1 MSLVA
6 DMGIDLGTAHTL
18 VYVKGKGVL
27 LDEPSVVATNQDGK
41 EILAV
46 GTEARNMIGR
56 NPENIRV
63 IRPLKDGVI
72 AHFDATKRMLRHF
85 IIKAG
90 GNKAFLRRRII
101 VSVPSGI
108 TNVEK
113 HAVIDATLNAGA
125 KEAYL
130 IEEPVA
136 AAIGAGLPVQEP
148 IGNMIMN
155 IGSGT
160 TEVAIVSLGGLV
172 VSKSIRI
179 GGDEMDEAIIRH
191 LRREYN
197 YMVGER
203 TAEQIKIQIGSAY
216 PIPEENMSIRG
227 RDLSTGLPKLLEI
240 SSQEIH
246 HALQESVREIVGAA
260 RSVLEDTPP
269 DLVSDI
275 IERGLVMTGGGSL
288 LRGFP
293 TLLAEK
299 LGIPVIVADQPLLAT
314 AHGAGLA
321 LEELDTL
328 KKLLFTRKH

>member
-1 MSLVA
+1 MALVA

-18 VYVKGKGVL
+18 VYVKGKGIL

-56 NPENIRV
+56 NPGNIRV

-72 AHFDATKRMLRHF
+72 AHFDATKKMLRHF
-85 IIKAG
+85 MTKAG
-90 GNKAFLRRRII
+90 GTGAFLRRRVI

-113 HAVIDATLNAGA
+113 HAVIDATMNAGA

-136 AAIGAGLPVQEP
+136 AAIGAGLPVQDP
-148 IGNMIMN
+148 IGNMIIN

-172 VSKSIRI
+172 VSKSIRV

-197 YMVGER
+197 FMIGER
-203 TAEQIKIQIGSAY
+203 TAEQIKIEIGSAY
-216 PIPEENMSIRG
+216 LGPEESMNIRG
-227 RDLSTGLPKLLEI
+227 RDLSSGLPKMLTI
-240 SSQEIH
+240 SSKEIH
-246 HALQESVREIVGAA
+246 LALQESVREIVGTA

-288 LRGFP
+288 LKGFP

-299 LGIPVIVADQPLLAT
+299 LSIPVIVAEQPMLAT
-314 AHGAGLA
+314 VNGAGIA
-321 LEELDTL
+321 LDELNAL
-328 KKLLFTRKH
+328 KKLLFSRKH

>member
-18 VYVKGKGVL
+18 VYVKGKGIL

-56 NPENIRV
+56 NPGNIRV

-113 HAVIDATLNAGA
+113 HAVIDATINAGA

-172 VSKSIRI
+172 VNKSIRI

-191 LRREYN
+191 LRREYSF
-197 YMVGER
+197 MVGER

-216 PIPEENMSIRG
+216 PFPEEKMSIRG

-240 SSQEIH
+240 SSQEIY

-321 LEELDTL
+321 LEELDAL
-328 KKLLFTRKH
+328 KKSLFTRKH

>member
-18 VYVKGKGVL
+18 VYVKGKGIL
-27 LDEPSVVATNQDGK
+27 LDEPSVVATNRDGK
-41 EILAV
+41 DILAV

-56 NPENIRV
+56 NPGNIRV
-63 IRPLKDGVI
+63 IKPLKDGVI
-72 AHFDATKRMLRHF
+72 AHFDATKNMLRHF
-85 IIKAG
+85 MTKAA
-90 GNKAFLRRRII
+90 GNKAFLRRRVI

-113 HAVIDATLNAGA
+113 HAVIDATMNAGA

-148 IGNMIMN
+148 IGNMIIN

-197 YMVGER
+197 FMIGER
-203 TAEQIKIQIGSAY
+203 TAEQIKIEIGSAY
-216 PIPEENMSIRG
+216 TIPEKKIGIRG
-227 RDLSTGLPKLLEI
+227 RDLSSGLPKMLEI
-240 SSQEIH
+240 SSDEVY
-246 HALQESVREIVGAA
+246 HALQESVREIVSAA

-288 LRGFP
+288 LKGFP
-293 TLLAEK
+293 ELLAEK
-299 LGIPVIVADQPLLAT
+299 LSIPVIVSDQPMLAT
-314 AHGAGLA
+314 VNGAGLA
-321 LEELDTL
+321 LDELDSL
-328 KKLLFTRKH
+328 KKLLFTKKQ

>member
-18 VYVKGKGVL
+18 VYVKGKGIL

-56 NPENIRV
+56 NPGNIRV

-90 GNKAFLRRRII
+90 GNKAFLRRRVI

-113 HAVIDATLNAGA
+113 HAVIDATINAGA

-172 VSKSIRI
+172 VNRSIRI

-191 LRREYN
+191 LRREYSF
-197 YMVGER
+197 MVGER

-216 PIPEENMSIRG
+216 PFPEEKMSIRG
-227 RDLSTGLPKLLEI
+227 RDLSTGLPKLLEL
-240 SSQEIH
+240 SSQEIY
-246 HALQESVREIVGAA
+246 HALQESVREIVGVA

-288 LRGFP
+288 LRCFP

-328 KKLLFTRKH
+328 KKSLFTRKY

>member
-18 VYVKGKGVL
+18 IYVKGKGII

-41 EILAV
+41 DILAV

-56 NPENIRV
+56 NPGNIRV
-63 IRPLKDGVI
+63 IKPLKDGVI
-72 AHFDATKRMLRHF
+72 AHFDATKKMLRHF
-85 IIKAG
+85 MTKAG
-90 GNKAFLRRRII
+90 GNRAFLRRRVI

-148 IGNMIMN
+148 IGNMIIN

-172 VSKSIRI
+172 VNKSIRV

-197 YMVGER
+197 FMIGER
-203 TAEQIKIQIGSAY
+203 TAEQIKVEIGSAY
-216 PIPEENMSIRG
+216 AGPEENMNVRG
-227 RDLSTGLPKLLEI
+227 RDLSSGLPRMLTI
-240 SSQEIH
+240 SSKEIYL
-246 HALQESVREIVGAA
+246 ALQDSVREIVSAA

-288 LRGFP
+288 LKGLS
-293 TLLAEK
+293 TLLAER
-299 LGIPVIVADQPLLAT
+299 LSIPVIVADQPMLAT
-314 AHGAGLA
+314 VNGAGMA
-321 LEELDTL
+321 LDELNAL
-328 KKLLFTRKH
+328 KKLLFTRKP

>member
-18 VYVKGKGVL
+18 VYVKGKGIL
-27 LDEPSVVATNQDGK
+27 LDEPSVVATSQDGK

-56 NPENIRV
+56 NPGNIRV

-72 AHFDATKRMLRHF
+72 AHFDATKKMLRQF
-85 IIKAG
+85 LLKAG
-90 GNKAFLRRRII
+90 GSKAFLRRRVI

-113 HAVIDATLNAGA
+113 HAVIDAAINAGA

-148 IGNMIMN
+148 IGNMIIN

-172 VSKSIRI
+172 VSKSIRV

-197 YMVGER
+197 FMIGER
-203 TAEQIKIQIGSAY
+203 TAEQIKIDLGSAF
-216 PIPEENMSIRG
+216 PIPEKTMSIRG

-240 SSQEIH
+240 SSREIH
-246 HALQESVREIVGAA
+246 LALQDSVREIVGAT

-288 LRGFP
+288 LQGFP
-293 TLLAEK
+293 ALLTQQLA
-299 LGIPVIVADQPLLAT
+299 IPVVVADQPLLAT
-314 AHGAGLA
+314 AQGAGMA
-321 LEELDTL
+321 LDELDAL
-328 KKLLFTRKH
+328 KKLLFTKRH

>member
-18 VYVKGKGVL
+18 VYVKGKGIL

-56 NPENIRV
+56 NPGNIRV

-90 GNKAFLRRRII
+90 GNKAFLRRRVI

-113 HAVIDATLNAGA
+113 HAVIDATINAGA

-172 VSKSIRI
+172 VNRSIRI

-191 LRREYN
+191 LRREYSF
-197 YMVGER
+197 MVGER

-216 PIPEENMSIRG
+216 PFPEEKMSIRG
-227 RDLSTGLPKLLEI
+227 RDLSTGLPKLLEL
-240 SSQEIH
+240 SSQEIY
-246 HALQESVREIVGAA
+246 HALQESVREIVGVA

-328 KKLLFTRKH
+328 KKSLFTRKY

>member
-18 VYVKGKGVL
+18 IYVKGKGVL
-27 LDEPSVVATNQDGK
+27 LNEPSVVATSQDGK
-41 EILAV
+41 EILAI

-56 NPENIRV
+56 NPGNIRV
-63 IRPLKDGVI
+63 IKPLKDGVI
-72 AHFDATKRMLRHF
+72 AHFDATKKMLRHF

-90 GNKAFLRRRII
+90 GNKSFFRRRII

-130 IEEPVA
+130 IVEPVA

-172 VSKSIRI
+172 VSKSIRL

-197 YMVGER
+197 FMVGER
-203 TAEQIKIQIGSAY
+203 TAEQVKIQIGAAY
-216 PIPEENMSIRG
+216 PIPEEKMNIRG

-240 SSQEIH
+240 SAQEIH
-246 HALQESVREIVGAA
+246 HALQEPIREIVGAA
-260 RSVLEDTPP
+260 RSVLEETPP

-314 AHGAGLA
+314 AYGAGLA
-321 LEELDTL
+321 LEDLDAL
-328 KKLLFTRKH
+328 KKLLFTKTH

>member
-1 MSLVA
+1 MGLVA

-18 VYVKGKGVL
+18 VYVKGKGVI

-41 EILAV
+41 DVLAV
-46 GTEARNMIGR
+46 GTEAHNMIGR
-56 NPENIRV
+56 NPGNIRV
-63 IRPLKDGVI
+63 VKPLKDGVI
-72 AHFDATKRMLRHF
+72 ANFDATKKMLRHF
-85 IIKAG
+85 MTKAG
-90 GNKAFLRRRII
+90 GRKAFLRQRVI

-113 HAVIDATLNAGA
+113 HAVIDATMNAGA

-136 AAIGAGLPVQEP
+136 AAIGAGLPVQDP
-148 IGNMIMN
+148 IGNMIIN

-191 LRREYN
+191 MRREYN
-197 YMVGER
+197 FMIGER
-203 TAEQIKIQIGSAY
+203 TAEQIKIEIGSAY
-216 PIPEENMSIRG
+216 SMPELVMSVRG
-227 RDLSTGLPKLLEI
+227 RDLSTGLPKLI
-240 SSQEIH
+240 HVSSKEVYQ
-246 HALQESVREIVGAA
+246 ALQDSIREIVSAA
-260 RSVLEDTPP
+260 RSVLEETPP

-275 IERGLVMTGGGSL
+275 IERGLVMTGGGAL

-293 TLLAEK
+293 DLLAEK
-299 LGIPVIVADQPLLAT
+299 LSIPVIVADEPTLAT
-314 AHGAGLA
+314 VKGAGKA
-321 LEELDTL
+321 LDELDTL
-328 KKLLFTRKH
+328 RKILFTKKH

>member
-18 VYVKGKGVL
+18 VYVKGKGIL
-27 LDEPSVVATNQDGK
+27 LDEPSVVATNRDGK
-41 EILAV
+41 DILAV

-56 NPENIRV
+56 NPGNIRV
-63 IRPLKDGVI
+63 IKPLKDGVI
-72 AHFDATKRMLRHF
+72 AHFDATKNMLRHF
-85 IIKAG
+85 MTKAA
-90 GNKAFLRRRII
+90 GNKAFLRRRVI

-113 HAVIDATLNAGA
+113 HAVIDATMNAGA

-148 IGNMIMN
+148 IGNMIIN

-197 YMVGER
+197 FMIGER
-203 TAEQIKIQIGSAY
+203 TAEQIKIEIGSAY
-216 PIPEENMSIRG
+216 TIPERKIGIRG
-227 RDLSTGLPKLLEI
+227 RDLSSGLPKMLEI
-240 SSQEIH
+240 SSDEVY
-246 HALQESVREIVGAA
+246 HALQESVREIVSAA

-288 LRGFP
+288 LKGFP
-293 TLLAEK
+293 ELLAEK
-299 LGIPVIVADQPLLAT
+299 LSIPVIVSDQPMLAT
-314 AHGAGLA
+314 VNGAGLA
-321 LEELDTL
+321 LDELDSL
-328 KKLLFTRKH
+328 KKLLFTKKQ

>member
-1 MSLVA
+1 MSLIA

-18 VYVKGKGVL
+18 VYIKGKGVL

-56 NPENIRV
+56 NPGNIRV

-72 AHFDATKRMLRHF
+72 AHFDATKRMLRYF
-85 IIKAG
+85 INKAG
-90 GNKAFLRRRII
+90 GTKAFLRRRII

-113 HAVIDATLNAGA
+113 HAVIDATINAGA

-148 IGNMIMN
+148 IGNMIIN

-172 VSKSIRI
+172 VNRSIRI

-197 YMVGER
+197 FMIGER

-216 PIPEENMSIRG
+216 PLPEEKMSIRG

-246 HALQESVREIVGAA
+246 QALQESVREIVGAA

-288 LRGFP
+288 LKGFP
-293 TLLAEK
+293 VLLAEK

-314 AHGAGLA
+314 AYGAGLA

-328 KKLLFTRKH
+328 KKSLFTRKH

>member
-41 EILAV
+41 NILAV

-56 NPENIRV
+56 NPGSIRV
-63 IRPLKDGVI
+63 IKPLKDGVI
-72 AHFDATKRMLRHF
+72 AHFDATKKMLRHF
-85 IIKAG
+85 MNKAIG
-90 GNKAFLRRRII
+90 SKAFLRRRVI

-113 HAVIDATLNAGA
+113 HAVIDATISAGA

-148 IGNMIMN
+148 IGNMIIN

-172 VSKSIRI
+172 ASKSIRI

-197 YMVGER
+197 FMIGER
-203 TAEQIKIQIGSAY
+203 TAEQIKIEIGSTY
-216 PIPEENMSIRG
+216 SLPEQIMSVRG
-227 RDLSTGLPKLLEI
+227 RDLSTGLPKMLDI
-240 SSQEIH
+240 SSKEIQQ
-246 HALQESVREIVGAA
+246 ALQESVREIVSAA
-260 RSVLEDTPP
+260 RNVLEETPP

-288 LRGFP
+288 LKGFP
-293 TLLAEK
+293 ALLAEK
-299 LGIPVIVADQPLLAT
+299 LSIPVIVADNPMLAT
-314 AHGAGLA
+314 VNGAGMA
-321 LEELDTL
+321 LDELNVL
-328 KKLLFTRKH
+328 KKVLFTRKH